1 MNSTSWNNLA
11 NPSKPAST
19 SWNNLANPST
29 PASTSW
35 NNLANGLTVQNTES
49 KLKDLETKFNSLEK
63 KVESMSHH
71 ITKKKYC
78 EITHVNITCNNC
90 QKTNINGIRYM
101 CGNCANYDLC
111 MGCIKYAEEIHPTDH
126 FLIRIPDSRIWNKVN
141 GIK

>member
-11 NPSKPAST
+11 NPAST
-19 SWNNLANPST
+19 SWNNLANPSN
-29 PASTSW
+29 P
-35 NNLANGLTVQNTES
+35 ANGLTVQNTES

-63 KVESMSHH
+63 KVESMSHS